1 MVDTTK
7 AISWKVENLKIP
19 LLVLLLPL
27 ISSCM
32 HMGMMGESSS
42 HQSPDDSLFEKEVTV
57 GGVRVNAIIP
67 QLEVGRRSELT
78 VRLSDDSSG
87 RPLSDAMIQLSVKQD
102 DETVSMES
110 GELLTFGEGR
120 EAGIYTVQ
128 YEAKL
133 PGQYT
138 FRFSITEIEGRRLDP
153 TIVVEAQRAMGE
165 GMHEHSSG
173 MHGMGGTS
181 PYMIIG
187 AVVMVAMMVAMIAGR
202 N

>member
-1 MVDTTK
+1 MDTIN
-7 AISWKVENLKIP
+7 AISRKVEYLKRP

-32 HMGMMGESSS
+32 HMGMMGESNS

-57 GGVRVNAIIP
+57 GGVRLNTIIP

-78 VRLSDDSSG
+78 VRLSHDSSG
-87 RPLSDAMIQLSVKQD
+87 RPLSDAMIQFSVEQD
-102 DETVSMES
+102 GEPASIEGGEHLTIDESQ
-110 GELLTFGEGR
+110 
-120 EAGIYTVQ
+120 EAGAYTVQ
-128 YEAKL
+128 YDATRS
-133 PGQYT
+133 GQHT

-153 TIVVEAQRAMGE
+153 AIVVEARRVVGE
-165 GMHEHSSG
+165 GMREHSSG

-181 PYMIIG
+181 PYVIVG
-187 AVVMVAMMVAMIAGR
+187 AVVMVAMMVAMIVGR